1 MSVRMKLLC
10 VTLVLLLTA
19 NFYDDITVK
28 QSPVLSV
35 CREGDASVTLRCYH
49 DDSSYY
55 YMFWYRQRDN
65 NMEMLT
71 YSLGQGL
78 WEIQP
83 PFEKDVHYTIS
94 RPELTRSTLEIK
106 NLEVGDGAV
115 YYCASST
122 APGSEA
128 YFGNGTKLTVLDPN
142 IKVTEPTVKVLA
154 PSAKECEDRNKKKK
168 KTLVCVATRF
178 YPDHVTV
185 FWQVNN
191 VNRTEGAGT
200 DNRALWDK
208 DGLYSITSRLRVPA
222 NEWHKPENRF
232 TCIVSFYD
240 GTDNIRVNDT
250 ISGDL
255 QGQSGGEITTDYYV
269 KSTQTAKLAYSIFI
283 AKSTFYGLVVMV
295 MIWKFQGSSEKQ
307 I

>member
-1 MSVRMKLLC
+1 M
-10 VTLVLLLTA
+10 
-19 NFYDDITVK
+19 Y
-28 QSPVLSV
+28 
-35 CREGDASVTLRCYH
+35 
-49 DDSSYY
+49 
-55 YMFWYRQRDN
+55 WYRQLPGEGMNSMVHQRPVALTEGPGGDVQLTCSHTIPN
-65 NMEMLT
+65 YYVILWYKQSAGDTAMKLIGYANYKSITMEK
-71 YSLGQGL
+71 S
-78 WEIQP
+78 
-83 PFEKDVHYTIS
+83 FEKHFNVS
-94 RPELTRSTLEIK
+94 
-106 NLEVGDGAV
+106 GDGGKEAYLHLVSLRGPEHSAV
-115 YYCASST
+115 YYCAASQHSD
-122 APGSEA
+122 AD
-128 YFGNGTKLTVLDPN
+128 FGGGTRLTVLDPN

-255 QGQSGGEITTDYYV
+255 QGNKTMNTV
-269 KSTQTAKLAYSIFI
+269 C
-283 AKSTFYGLVVMV
+283 V
-295 MIWKFQGSSEKQ
+295 SEKKE

>member
-1 MSVRMKLLC
+1 LESSW
-10 VTLVLLLTA
+10 
-19 NFYDDITVK
+19 F
-28 QSPVLSV
+28 SV
-35 CREGDASVTLRCYH
+35 CEYVVCSGGYA
-49 DDSSYY
+49 
-55 YMFWYRQRDN
+55 
-65 NMEMLT
+65 
-71 YSLGQGL
+71 
-78 WEIQP
+78 
-83 PFEKDVHYTIS
+83 
-94 RPELTRSTLEIK
+94 
-106 NLEVGDGAV
+106 
-115 YYCASST
+115 
-122 APGSEA
+122 A
-128 YFGNGTKLTVLDPN
+128 YFGEGTKLTVLDPN

-154 PSAKECEDRNKKKK
+154 PSAKECEDINKKKK

-232 TCIVSFYD
+232 TCNVSFYN
-240 GTDNIRVNDT
+240 GTDNIQVNDT
-250 ISGDL
+250 IRGDL

>member
-1 MSVRMKLLC
+1 MLIYFILCPLTILNILQHPPNLLSKAGESR
-10 VTLVLLLTA
+10 TLECA
-19 NFYDDITVK
+19 
-28 QSPVLSV
+28 
-35 CREGDASVTLRCYH
+35 H
-49 DDSSYY
+49 DDAEFYR
-55 YMFWYRQRDN
+55 MFWYKQN
-65 NMEMLT
+65 TNGNMELVA
-71 YSLGQGL
+71 YSMGTSVA
-78 WEIQP
+78 
-83 PFEKDVHYTIS
+83 DVEPIFDKANYIMI
-94 RPELTRSTLEIK
+94 RNEQLK
-106 NLEVGDGAV
+106 
-115 YYCASST
+115 SSLVKILHCFLH
-122 APGSEA
+122 A
-128 YFGNGTKLTVLDPN
+128 DPN

-255 QGQSGGEITTDYYV
+255 QGNKTMNT
-269 KSTQTAKLAYSIFI
+269 STQTAKLAYSIFI

-295 MIWKFQGSSEKQ
+295 MIWKFQVSSLQ
-307 I
+307 M

>member
-1 MSVRMKLLC
+1 MNSLIFILWWTLSLIHFVMNSLIDSFCDELC
-10 VTLVLLLTA
+10 FKALG
-19 NFYDDITVK
+19 FRYDVDSK
-28 QSPVLSV
+28 QSHWLSV
-35 CREGDASVTLRCYH
+35 KILHCFLHA
-49 DDSSYY
+49 
-55 YMFWYRQRDN
+55 
-65 NMEMLT
+65 
-71 YSLGQGL
+71 
-78 WEIQP
+78 
-83 PFEKDVHYTIS
+83 
-94 RPELTRSTLEIK
+94 
-106 NLEVGDGAV
+106 
-115 YYCASST
+115 
-122 APGSEA
+122 
-128 YFGNGTKLTVLDPN
+128 DPN

-255 QGQSGGEITTDYYV
+255 QGNKTMNIV
-269 KSTQTAKLAYSIFI
+269 C
-283 AKSTFYGLVVMV
+283 V
-295 MIWKFQGSSEKQ
+295 SEKKE
-307 I
+307 IWLN